1 MLTCTHVSVGS
12 RGEAARTRSGDSKCC
27 LTLLRVQQTHTFRA
41 YIALHFAGFIS
52 SATCTHYQLFVW
64 TGLSHITAQHGAA
77 AWSTRTRSSYERA
90 GALRR
95 ASAVH
100 AATRAIPSTAPLVSS
115 SPLTFRLCVP
125 RPTVR
130 VQPSMPSS
138 GDAGRPLAAAGCTW
152 STLATLWNMCVRGLA
167 CCGRA
172 AAG

>member
-100 AATRAIPSTAPLVSS
+100 AALAPSHPLRPSCPRLRSLFVSAC
-115 SPLTFRLCVP
+115 LGRLCVCSP
-125 RPTVR
+125 LCRR
-130 VQPSMPSS
+130 QAML
-138 GDAGRPLAAAGCTW
+138 GGRWLQLAARGPPWPRCG
-152 STLATLWNMCVRGLA
+152 SCV
-167 CCGRA
+167 CVV
-172 AAG
+172 